1 VNMFTDDVRLSE
13 HNAGTRSI
21 ESTTSQETQ
30 MIRSK
35 LLPITLAALCGLAFQ
50 LQANAANAQA
60 QANAAQ
66 PQSQANAANA
76 HVVTLLPGN
85 HLSPG
90 MGLRTDN
97 GHLLLLQADGNVVLY
112 NSKHV
117 VIWSTNTKGYEPLQF
132 IMKGDGN
139 LVLYAT
145 IGQVWASN
153 TSGNPGAFLALQDD
167 GNLVIHR
174 SGSQTATPYNALWTS
189 GTSGR

>member
-1 VNMFTDDVRLSE
+1 
-13 HNAGTRSI
+13 
-21 ESTTSQETQ
+21 

-35 LLPITLAALCGLAFQ
+35 IIPVTLAALCGLAFQ
-50 LQANAANAQA
+50 LHASAANAQS
-60 QANAAQ
+60 Q
-66 PQSQANAANA
+66 PNSATIQSQASPTQA
-76 HVVTLLPGN
+76 HPQSVTLLPGK
-85 HLSPG
+85 HLSVG

-97 GHLLLLQADGNVVLY
+97 GHLLVLHADGNVVLY

-117 VIWSTNTKGYEPLQF
+117 AIWSTNTTGYEPLQF

-174 SGSQTATPYNALWTS
+174 SGSQTGSANIPLWAS